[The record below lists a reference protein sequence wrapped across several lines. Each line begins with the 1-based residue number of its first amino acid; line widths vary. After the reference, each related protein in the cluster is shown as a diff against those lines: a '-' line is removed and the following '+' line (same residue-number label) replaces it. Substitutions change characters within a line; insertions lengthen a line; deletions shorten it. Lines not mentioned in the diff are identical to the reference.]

1 MKPFDRLTDYLSA
14 LERRLR
20 WLALSRGVA
29 VSAAA
34 ALILTVFA
42 VLAANQF
49 EFSHSSV
56 VGARVFLFL
65 GLAFAIAVA
74 LIAPVIKLNR
84 RHAANTAESKYPQFQ
99 ERLLTFTERSEANAG
114 DPFLHLLAADT
125 LTLAQTA
132 QPNEVAKTSWIFS
145 FSSAAVVAMM
155 VLLWLGISGP
165 GFLGYGTGL
174 LWGAVPKGVNRPFYA
189 ISVSPGNKTVRKRSD
204 QMIGAQ
210 LMGFSTPKV
219 QFFAK
224 YASASKWEAAEM
236 RTEQGGSAYQ
246 FLIAGVPETLDY
258 YVEAGGVRSQT
269 FKLNVV
275 DLPAVKKVAVTYH
288 YPAWLGLKDVT
299 EDPGGDVR
307 AVHGTVG
314 EVTVTTDRPLA
325 NGELVLDDGSKI
337 ALSPGPNGTLS
348 AKVPVEKDGMYHIA
362 ALEGGED
369 VRLSEDYF
377 IEAMKDIPPDVRITR
392 PGRDFRASPVEEVTI
407 AVEAKDDF
415 GLKDVQ
421 LHYSVNG
428 SPEKTVPL
436 LQTKNAKTTSGTTVI
451 ALEDFKAVPG
461 DVVSL
466 YATANDARSVAKTDM
481 FFIEAQ
487 PFERNYTQSQEGGG
501 GGARRGGDDAGEQ
514 NQISQRQKEIIAATW
529 NQAKGQGARGTDSEN
544 AAFLSSVQSKLKDQ
558 AAALAQR

>member
-34 ALILTVFA
+34 ALILTVLA

-49 EFSHSSV
+49 AFSHSSV

-65 GLAFAIAVA
+65 GLAFAIAAA

-84 RHAANTAESKYPQFQ
+84 RRAASAAESKYPQFQ
-99 ERLLTFTERSEANAG
+99 ERLLTFTERSETNAG

-145 FSSAAVVAMM
+145 FSSAAVVSML

-174 LWGAVPKGVNRPFYA
+174 LWGAVPKGVTKPFYN
-189 ISVSPGNKTVRKRSD
+189 ISVTPGNKTVRKRSD

-210 LMGFSTPKV
+210 LMGFSAPKV

-275 DLPAVKKVAVTYH
+275 DLPSVKKVAVTFH
-288 YPAWLGLKDVT
+288 YPAYLGLKEVT
-299 EDPGGDVR
+299 EDPGGDLR
-307 AVHGTVG
+307 AVEGTVG

-325 NGELVLDDGSKI
+325 SGEIVLDDGSKI
-337 ALSPGPNGTLS
+337 ALAKNADGTMM
-348 AKVPVEKDGMYHIA
+348 AKVPIQKDGMYHVA
-362 ALEGGED
+362 ALQDGED

-377 IEAMKDIPPDVRITR
+377 IEAMKDNPPDVKITR
-392 PGRDFRASPVEEVTI
+392 PGRDFRASPIEEVTV
-407 AVEAKDDF
+407 AVDAKDDF
-415 GLKDVQ
+415 GLKEVA

-428 SPEKTVPL
+428 GAEKIVPL
-436 LQTKNAKTTSGTTVI
+436 LQTKGAKTSSGSTVI
-451 ALEDFKAVPG
+451 ALEDFKVEPG
-461 DVVSL
+461 DVVSV

-487 PFERNYTQSQEGGG
+487 PFERNYTQSQQEAGGG
-501 GGARRGGDDAGEQ
+501 GGGGGDDANQQ

-529 NQAKGQGARGTDSEN
+529 NQAKGQGARGTDQEN
-544 AAFLSSVQSKLKDQ
+544 AAFLSSVQSKLKEQ
-558 AAALAQR
+558 AKSL